1 MLWVLELL
9 SCDGREHIQH
19 FSKLQPPLLTPS
31 QKTAILKL
39 LHALLS
45 PVSSSTSFKD
55 LMLPWQQIL
64 AQGGYSPV
72 NYPFPHRGRCMLICF
87 LWAAVCIL
95 LRFLAFSMF
104 TYREGKLN
112 CSIIEMLSLACCWIR
127 AFSLSSSCPTY
138 CQTQVLALAVSS
150 SGLARPPVSTWPITE
165 VVMQWILVGL

>member
-9 SCDGREHIQH
+9 SCDGREYIQH

-95 LRFLAFSMF
+95 PRLLAFSMF
-104 TYREGKLN
+104 SYREGKLN
-112 CSIIEMLSLACCWIR
+112 CSIIKMLSLACCWIR

-150 SGLARPPVSTWPITE
+150 SGLARPPVSTWSLLQKWWCSE
-165 VVMQWILVGL
+165 SW